1 MLRNVLFAVMMVAG
15 VDCLLIEERLAK
27 LTKIIEKKN
36 KATVDYLA
44 QELKVS
50 KDTIRRDLIKLE
62 NKEIIKRVHG
72 GAMLATREA
81 LIFDYTHRSSSLQ
94 EVKERLAKE
103 AAKLIDEKATVIF
116 DSSTTVEA
124 VIPFL
129 KDKTIQ
135 PITNSLSHAM
145 LFSQQM
151 NKLVTVVGGK
161 LHNEQLFLY
170 GAETIEKLSQYTADV
185 TLLGV
190 FAMSAKGLFIH
201 TEEEGFVK
209 RAMVKHGQKV
219 VALADHTKMD
229 TKGYFK
235 ICGLQEIDV
244 LITDKQP
251 EADFCEVLLQHN
263 VDLII
268 SEEN

>member
-1 MLRNVLFAVMMVAG
+1 MILRVILNQG
-15 VDCLLIEERLAK
+15 VDHVLIEERLAAI
-27 LTKIIEKKN
+27 TQIIETEN
-36 KATVDYLA
+36 RATVDKLA
-44 QELKVS
+44 QVLNVS

-81 LIFDYTHRSSSLQ
+81 LIFDYSHRSSSLQ
-94 EVKERLAKE
+94 EIKESLALE
-103 AAKLIDEKATVIF
+103 AEKHIAENDTVIF

-124 VIPFL
+124 VIPL
-129 KDKTIQ
+129 VEKKKIQ
-135 PITNSLSHAM
+135 PITNSLTHAM
-145 LFSQQM
+145 LFSQQE
-151 NKLVTVVGGK
+151 NKQVTVVGGQ
-161 LHNEQLFLY
+161 LHNDQLFLY
-170 GAETIEKLSQYTADV
+170 GAETIEKISQYKADV

-190 FAMSAKGLFIH
+190 FAMSPKGLFIH

-209 RAMVKHGQKV
+209 RAMVKQGRKV
-219 VALADHTKMD
+219 VALADHTKMN
-229 TKGYFK
+229 TKGFFK

-251 EADFCEVLLQHN
+251 DTDFCKILEQHN

-268 SEEN
+268 SEEC